1 MTKDHLGCLVVGE
14 VVCRRG
20 KGYKKSDLKG
30 IPASGQY
37 TLQFP
42 VPPQS
47 FCLKAKKLEF
57 LQSLK
62 RHLKPLNYVGR
73 KSVLEQIKP
82 FDSIRCIT

>member
-1 MTKDHLGCLVVGE
+1 VGE

-20 KGYKKSDLKG
+20 KGHEKSDLKG

-37 TLQFP
+37 TA
-42 VPPQS
+42 VPGAASVILPKSQE
-47 FCLKAKKLEF
+47 LEF

-73 KSVLEQIKP
+73 KSMLEQIKP
-82 FDSIRCIT
+82 FDSIKCIT